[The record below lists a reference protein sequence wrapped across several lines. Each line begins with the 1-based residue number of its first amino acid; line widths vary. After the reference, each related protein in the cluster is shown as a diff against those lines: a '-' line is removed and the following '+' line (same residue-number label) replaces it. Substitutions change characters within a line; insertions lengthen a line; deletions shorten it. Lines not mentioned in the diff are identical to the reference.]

1 MKIFLAAISLLLFAF
16 LLAGCGK
23 SGEKKIYAGSVNE
36 ANIPRGST
44 YAKSQIEHKNVELTI
59 ESIGKIERNLSI
71 KSQDG
76 LKLGDCQQPIKFDW
90 LEDEKKAYFSTCQR
104 VGTGETRNLGFGSMK
119 QDGQNI
125 TIELTI
131 DDIYYT
137 FRGTQ
142 KP

>member
-1 MKIFLAAISLLLFAF
+1 MKIKAFSLLIFAF
-16 LLAGCGK
+16 LFVSCSK
-23 SGEKKIYAGSVNE
+23 SGEKKIYTGSVNE
-36 ANIPRGST
+36 ANIPQGSI

-59 ESIGKIERNLSI
+59 ESIGKMERNLSI

-76 LKLGDCQQPIKFDW
+76 LRFGDCQQPIKFDW

-104 VGTGETRNLGFGSMK
+104 VGTGETRNMNSGSMK
-119 QDGQNI
+119 LNGQNI
-125 TIELTI
+125 TIEITI